1 MHLQALLIRC
11 SGFDIVVI
19 TLLVALPA
27 LYGGGVGW
35 DGVGWGVW
43 CWRCAGC
50 VITGAK
56 EEKYGEEV
64 KSKVVRFD
72 QPTEDAWTSNEIVIN
87 RSVFLYY

>member
-35 DGVGWGVW
+35 DGVGWGV
-43 CWRCAGC
+43 
-50 VITGAK
+50 
-56 EEKYGEEV
+56 
-64 KSKVVRFD
+64 
-72 QPTEDAWTSNEIVIN
+72 
-87 RSVFLYY
+87 